1 LAEDRCRERR
11 GRRRIHVVC
20 QVWIEKTSANE
31 SLLTC
36 RNCTA
41 DIKTGGDN
49 YPRDEPT
56 GSLLTGW
63 VVSGIE
69 VA

>member
-1 LAEDRCRERR
+1 M
-11 GRRRIHVVC
+11 VC

-36 RNCTA
+36 RKLSG
-41 DIKTGGDN
+41 DIKTEGDN

>member
-1 LAEDRCRERR
+1 M
-11 GRRRIHVVC
+11 VC
-20 QVWIEKTSANE
+20 QVWIEKTSASE
-31 SLLTC
+31 SLSTC
-36 RNCTA
+36 RNCIT

-49 YPRDEPT
+49 YPRDEPI

-63 VVSGIE
+63 VVSRIE

>member
-1 LAEDRCRERR
+1 M
-11 GRRRIHVVC
+11 VC
-20 QVWIEKTSANE
+20 QVWIEKTSASE

-36 RNCTA
+36 RNCIT

-49 YPRDEPT
+49 YPRDEPI